1 MKSLFWI
8 LVLFAL
14 AVGISL
20 VMRDN
25 EAYVQVVLP
34 PYRAEASLNFAVL
47 LAMIGFAALYV
58 LLRILALIS
67 SLPRRLRESRARRS
81 HEKATARFS
90 EGVRL
95 YLAGETRKAIDTV
108 SGLRDDDAWSKLA
121 AQLTARA
128 ESDLGI
134 VDGQRTLPV
143 EEPKAG
149 LPVVAGAAPDEA
161 NEVNETNELNE
172 TNEADDANGEPDKSV
187 GTARAIEP
195 G

>member
-20 VMRDN
+20 VMRGN

-34 PYRAEASLNFAVL
+34 PYRAEASLNFAAL

-67 SLPRRLRESRARRS
+67 SLPRRLRESRLRRS
-81 HEKATARFS
+81 REKATARFS

-95 YLAGETRKAIDTV
+95 YLAGETRKAIDAV

-134 VDGQRTLPV
+134 IDGQRTLPA
-143 EEPKAG
+143 EEPRAG
-149 LPVVAGAAPDEA
+149 LPVVAGAAPDG
-161 NEVNETNELNE
+161 VNETS
-172 TNEADDANGEPDKSV
+172 EADAANGEPDKSV

-195 G
+195 V